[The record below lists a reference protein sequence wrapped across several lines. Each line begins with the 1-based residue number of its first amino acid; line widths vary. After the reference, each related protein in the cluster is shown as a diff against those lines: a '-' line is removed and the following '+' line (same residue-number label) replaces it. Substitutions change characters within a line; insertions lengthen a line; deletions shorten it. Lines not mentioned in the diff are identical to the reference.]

1 MNRGTYSAEG
11 AESAPLSAMG
21 ALERGDQMSRFAVAR
36 LAFVVLAAVTAL
48 SVAGCA
54 PAAST
59 PEKEAVESAAA
70 APSHAE
76 QVAQLIDVDT
86 AVTPDGVTVDQLI
99 TIDEARAI
107 IGMPEVFFAVPAG

>member
-1 MNRGTYSAEG
+1 
-11 AESAPLSAMG
+11 
-21 ALERGDQMSRFAVAR
+21 MSRLTVAR
-36 LAFVVLAAVTAL
+36 RAFAVLAAVTAL

-70 APSHAE
+70 PSRAE
-76 QVAQLIDVDT
+76 QVAQLIDVNT